1 MFDLRYHVASLAAVF
16 VALLIGILVGVAMSG
31 KVDDAEK
38 QSLQSDINRLEAE
51 LDAAGER
58 RANGTRE
65 QKAFRVFVRNAYPAL
80 IADRLADKRI
90 AIVFVGP
97 VDTAVRRDIQRTI
110 EDAGSSAPVRIRALK
125 VPVDPQRI
133 DGELNG
139 DLAEYKTEF
148 EDLGGELARELV
160 DGGDTPAWD
169 ALTPF
174 IVEEKSG
181 SFRRPA
187 DGVVIARTVRAQ
199 QGDTSKLLKGFYST
213 LADMDVPTIGVEPS
227 GVSESAVGV
236 WSSAGLSTVDDIETP
251 AGRLALALLLSGSP
265 IGNYGLK
272 ETADDGIVP
281 PVEAQP
287 SE

>member
-1 MFDLRYHVASLAAVF
+1 
-16 VALLIGILVGVAMSG
+16 
-31 KVDDAEK
+31 
-38 QSLQSDINRLEAE
+38 
-51 LDAAGER
+51 
-58 RANGTRE
+58 
-65 QKAFRVFVRNAYPAL
+65 VFVRNAYPAL

-97 VDTAVRRDIQRTI
+97 VDPAVRRDIQRTI
-110 EDAGSSAPVRIRALK
+110 EDAGTSAPVRIRALK

-139 DLAEYKTEF
+139 DLAQYKTEF

-187 DGVVIARTVRAQ
+187 DGVVIVRTVRAQ

-213 LADMDVPTIGVEPS
+213 LADIDVPTIGVEPS

>member
-38 QSLQSDINRLEAE
+38 QSLQSDVNRLEAE
-51 LDAAGER
+51 LDAASER
-58 RANGTRE
+58 TAGDTRE
-65 QKAFRVFVRNAYPAL
+65 QKAFRAFVKNAYPAL
-80 IADRLADKRI
+80 IADRLVGKRI

-97 VDTAVRRDIQRTI
+97 VDAAVRRDIQRTV
-110 EDAGSSAPVRIRALK
+110 EDAGSSNPVRIRALK
-125 VPVDPQRI
+125 VPIDPSRI
-133 DGELNG
+133 DGELDG
-139 DLAEYKTEF
+139 DLAQYRTEF
-148 EDLGGELARELV
+148 DDLGGELARELV

-181 SFRRPA
+181 SFRRPV
-187 DGVVIARTVRAQ
+187 DGVVVARTVRAQ
-199 QGDTSKLLKGFYST
+199 QGDTSRFLKGFYST
-213 LADMDVPTIGVEPS
+213 LADINVPTIGVEPS

-251 AGRLALALLLSGSP
+251 AGRLALALLLSGSSL
-265 IGNYGLK
+265 GNYGLK

-287 SE
+287 SG

>member
-1 MFDLRYHVASLAAVF
+1 MLFRS
-16 VALLIGILVGVAMSG
+16 VALLIGILVGVALSG

-38 QSLQSDINRLEAE
+38 RSLESDVNRLEAQ
-51 LDAAGER
+51 LDAASER

-65 QKAFRVFVRNAYPAL
+65 QKAFKVFVRNAYPAL
-80 IADRLADKRI
+80 IADRLSEKRI

-97 VDTAVRRDIQRTI
+97 VDPAVRRDIQRAI

-125 VPVDPQRI
+125 VPVDPRRI
-133 DGELNG
+133 DGELDG
-139 DLAEYKTEF
+139 DLAEYKTDF
-148 EDLGGELARELV
+148 GALGGELARELV

-187 DGVVIARTVRAQ
+187 DGVVVARTVRAQ
-199 QGDTSKLLKGFYST
+199 QGDTSELLKGFYST
-213 LADMDVPTIGVEPS
+213 LGDIDAPTIGVEPS
-227 GVSESAVGV
+227 SVSQSAVGV
-236 WSSAGLSTVDDIETP
+236 WSASGMSTVDDIETP
-251 AGRLALALLLSGSP
+251 AGRLALALLLSGST

-281 PVEAQP
+281 QVEPQP

>member
-1 MFDLRYHVASLAAVF
+1 MFDLRYHVASLTAVV
-16 VALLIGILVGVAMSG
+16 VALLIGILVGVALSG

-38 QSLQSDINRLEAE
+38 RSLQSDVNRLEAE
-51 LDAAGER
+51 LDAASER
-58 RANGTRE
+58 RASGTRE
-65 QKAFRVFVRNAYPAL
+65 QKAFQVFVRNAYPAL
-80 IADRLADKRI
+80 IANRLADKRI

-97 VDTAVRRDIQRTI
+97 VDPAVRRDIQQAI
-110 EDAGSSAPVRIRALK
+110 EDAGSSAPLRIRALK
-125 VPVDPQRI
+125 VPVDPRRI
-133 DGELNG
+133 DGELDG

-148 EDLGGELARELV
+148 DALGGELARELV

-187 DGVVIARTVRAQ
+187 DGVVVARTVRAQ
-199 QGDTSKLLKGFYST
+199 QGDTFKLLEGFYST
-213 LADMDVPTIGVEPS
+213 LADMDVPAIGVEPS
-227 GVSESAVGV
+227 GVSQSAVGA
-236 WSSAGLSTVDDIETP
+236 WSSAGMSTVDDIETP

-272 ETADDGIVP
+272 ESADDGIVP

>member
-16 VALLIGILVGVAMSG
+16 VALLIGILVGVALSG

-38 QSLQSDINRLEAE
+38 RSLESDVNRLEAQ
-51 LDAAGER
+51 LDAASER

-65 QKAFRVFVRNAYPAL
+65 QKAFQVFVRNAYPAL
-80 IADRLADKRI
+80 IADRLSDKRI

-97 VDTAVRRDIQRTI
+97 VDPAVRRDIQRAI
-110 EDAGSSAPVRIRALK
+110 QDAGSSAPVRIRALK
-125 VPVDPQRI
+125 VPIDPRRI
-133 DGELNG
+133 DGELDG
-139 DLAEYKTEF
+139 DLAEYKTDFGE
-148 EDLGGELARELV
+148 LGGELARELV

-187 DGVVIARTVRAQ
+187 DGVVVARTVRAQ
-199 QGDTSKLLKGFYST
+199 QGDTSELLKGFYST
-213 LADMDVPTIGVEPS
+213 LGDIDAPTIGVEPS
-227 GVSESAVGV
+227 SVSQSAVGV
-236 WSSAGLSTVDDIETP
+236 WSASGMSTVDDIETP
-251 AGRLALALLLSGSP
+251 AGRLALALLLSGST

-272 ETADDGIVP
+272 GTADDGIVP
-281 PVEAQP
+281 PVEPQP